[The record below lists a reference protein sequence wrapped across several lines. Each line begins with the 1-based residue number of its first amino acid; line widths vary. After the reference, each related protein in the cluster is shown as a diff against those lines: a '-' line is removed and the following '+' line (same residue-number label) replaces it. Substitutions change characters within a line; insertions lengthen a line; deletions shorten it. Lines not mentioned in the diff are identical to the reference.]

1 MLSYIAKRLLQGA
14 LTVLGVIIVV
24 FMLQNVIA
32 SGPELAR
39 VLIGGRATPQQ
50 VHAFVQEYAL
60 DQPAMTQ
67 FGHYLWHLLHG
78 NLGYSFKLSDSV
90 SSLIGQTLPKDAV
103 LVVAGM
109 AIALIL
115 AIPTGLFQARH
126 RNTAIDFSG
135 TGIAFILY
143 SMPWFLMGLLFIA
156 AFSVYLPWLPAQ
168 APQGASL
175 GAVMSQPSGLILPV
189 LTLALGDYAIFS
201 RFMRS
206 SAIDTLTQDF
216 IRTAAAKGL
225 GQRRIFSHHVL
236 RNSLIP
242 VVTMVGLNIPQL
254 LSALLVVEWVFN
266 YPGLGVLF
274 FNAATQSDYP
284 VELGVLLVVSI
295 ATVLGSLFADL
306 GYAVLDPRVRYRE
319 A

>member
-1 MLSYIAKRLLQGA
+1 MLFYIGKRLLQGA
-14 LTVLGVIIVV
+14 LTVLGVTIVV
-24 FMLQNVIA
+24 FMLQNMIA

-39 VLIGGRATPQQ
+39 VLIGGRATPGQ
-50 VHAFVQEYAL
+50 VHAFVKEYAL
-60 DQPAMTQ
+60 NQPAVTQ
-67 FGHYLWHLLHG
+67 YGQYLWHLLHG

-90 SSLIGQTLPKDAV
+90 AHLIGQTLPKDAV
-103 LVVAGM
+103 LVVAG
-109 AIALIL
+109 IVLALIL
-115 AIPTGLFQARH
+115 AIPTGLYQAAR

-135 TGIAFILY
+135 TGIAFVLY

-156 AFSVYLPWLPAQ
+156 AFAVYLPWLPAQ
-168 APQGASL
+168 APQGTSL
-175 GAVMSQPSGLILPV
+175 GAILSKPSGLVLPV

-206 SAIDTLTQDF
+206 SAVDTLTQDF
-216 IRTAAAKGL
+216 IRTARAKGL
-225 GQRRIFSHHVL
+225 GEWRILTRHVL

-242 VVTMVGLNIPQL
+242 VVTVVGLNIPQL

-266 YPGLGVLF
+266 YPGMGVLF

-295 ATVLGSLFADL
+295 ATVVGSLLADL
-306 GYAVLDPRVRYRE
+306 AYAVLDPRVSYRT